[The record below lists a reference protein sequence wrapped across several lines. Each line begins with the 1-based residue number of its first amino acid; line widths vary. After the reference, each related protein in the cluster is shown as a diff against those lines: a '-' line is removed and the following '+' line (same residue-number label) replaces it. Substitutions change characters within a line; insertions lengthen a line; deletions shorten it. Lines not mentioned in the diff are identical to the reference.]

1 MVNGYFIYSNFNLF
15 NITMND
21 LTPFQMQYYTTDTAT
36 NKSRRFLDMV
46 RNNHIHPTAIIGDNV
61 RIGKGNKIGAY
72 VVIQGKTW
80 IGDNN
85 VFEPFCS
92 IGNEPEHK
100 DFFGKK
106 NKGTNIG
113 NNNVFREYVTIN
125 AGCYVP
131 TQLGN
136 NITMLRGSHIGHD
149 SEINDDCTISCNV
162 LIGGHSLLGVGVNMG
177 LGSICHQYSKIGSY
191 AMIGMGAIITKKTNP
206 NCFGVYVGN
215 PAKYI
220 KENDHQKIKWGYE
233 MVLDICAEFDKM
245 VESYNG

>member
-1 MVNGYFIYSNFNLF
+1 
-15 NITMND
+15 MND

-46 RNNHIHPTAIIGDNV
+46 RNNHIHPTAIIGNNV
-61 RIGKGNKIGAY
+61 KLGKGNKIGAY
-72 VVIQGKTW
+72 VVIQGKTT
-80 IGDNN
+80 IGNDN

-100 DFFGKK
+100 EFFGKK
-106 NKGTNIG
+106 NKGLFIG
-113 NNNVFREYVTIN
+113 SNNVFREYVTIN

-149 SEINDDCTISCNV
+149 SEIHDGCTISCNV
-162 LIGGHSLLGVGVNMG
+162 LIGGHSLLGIGVNMG
-177 LGSICHQYSKIGSY
+177 LGSVCHQYSKIGSY
-191 AMIGMGAIITKKTNP
+191 AMIGMGAIVTKKINP
-206 NCFGVYVGN
+206 NCFGTYVGN

-220 KENDHQKIKWGYE
+220 KENDYQKKKWSYE

-245 VESYNG
+245 VESYDGRKV

>member
-1 MVNGYFIYSNFNLF
+1 
-15 NITMND
+15 MND

-36 NKSRRFLDMV
+36 NKSKRFMQMV
-46 RNNHIHPTAIIGDNV
+46 RDNHIHPTAIIGNNV
-61 RIGKGNKIGAY
+61 RLGKGNKIGAY

-106 NKGTNIG
+106 NKGVFIG

-125 AGCYVP
+125 AGCFVP
-131 TQLGN
+131 TQLGD

-149 SEINDDCTISCNV
+149 SEINNDCTISCNV

-191 AMIGMGAIITKKTNP
+191 AMIGMGSIVTKKVNVQ
-206 NCFGVYVGN
+206 CFGTYVGN

-220 KENDHQKIKWGYE
+220 KENDYQKQKWSYE
-233 MVLDICAEFDKM
+233 MVLDICAEFEKM
-245 VESYNG
+245 IERHEESMH

>member
-1 MVNGYFIYSNFNLF
+1 
-15 NITMND
+15 MND
-21 LTPFQMQYYTTDTAT
+21 LTPFQMQYYTTNTAT
-36 NKSRRFLDMV
+36 NKSKRFMQMV
-46 RNNHIHPTAIIGDNV
+46 RDNHIHPTAIIGNNV
-61 RIGKGNKIGAY
+61 RLGKGNKIGAY

-106 NKGTNIG
+106 NKGTFIG

-125 AGCYVP
+125 AGCFVP
-131 TQLGN
+131 TQLGD
-136 NITMLRGSHIGHD
+136 NIIMLRGSHVGHD
-149 SEINDDCTISCNV
+149 SEINNDCTISCNV
-162 LIGGHSLLGVGVNMG
+162 LIGGHSLLGIGVNMG

-191 AMIGMGAIITKKTNP
+191 AMIGMGSIVTKKVNVQ
-206 NCFGVYVGN
+206 CFGTYVGN

-220 KENDHQKIKWGYE
+220 KENDYQKQKWSYE
-233 MVLDICAEFDKM
+233 MVLDICAEFEKM
-245 VESYNG
+245 VESYDGSRI

>member
-1 MVNGYFIYSNFNLF
+1 MKD
-15 NITMND
+15 M
-21 LTPFQMQYYTTDTAT
+21 TPFQMQYYTTDTAT
-36 NKSRRFLDMV
+36 KPTKRFLKMV
-46 RNNHIHPTAIIGDNV
+46 NENHIHPTAIIGEGV
-61 RIGKGNKIGAY
+61 WLGKGNKIGAY
-72 VVIQGKTW
+72 VVIQGKTF

-106 NKGTNIG
+106 NKGTYIG

-125 AGCYVP
+125 AGCFVP
-131 TQLGN
+131 TMLGD
-136 NITMLRGSHIGHD
+136 NITMLRGSHVGHD
-149 SEINDDCTISCNV
+149 SHIYDNCTISCNV
-162 LIGGHSLLGVGVNMG
+162 LIGGHSLLGKGVNMG

-191 AMIGMGAIITKKTNP
+191 SMIGMGSIITKKVNVQ
-206 NCFGVYVGN
+206 CFGTYVGS

-220 KENDHQKIKWGYE
+220 KENDYQKQKWSYE

-245 VESYNG
+245 VEGYDGRTSHNSK

>member
-1 MVNGYFIYSNFNLF
+1 
-15 NITMND
+15 MND

-36 NKSRRFLDMV
+36 NRSRRFLDMV
-46 RNNHIHPTAIIGDNV
+46 RNNQIHPTAIIGNNV
-61 RIGKGNKIGAY
+61 KIGKGNKIGAY
-72 VVIQGKTW
+72 AVITGKTT
-80 IGDNN
+80 IGNNN

-106 NKGTNIG
+106 NKGTFIG

-125 AGCYVP
+125 AGCLMP
-131 TQLGN
+131 TMLGD

-149 SEINDDCTISCNV
+149 SNIHDNCTISCNV
-162 LIGGHSLLGVGVNMG
+162 LIGGHSLLGKGVNMG

-206 NCFGVYVGN
+206 NHFLLC
-215 PAKYI
+215 I
-220 KENDHQKIKWGYE
+220 
-233 MVLDICAEFDKM
+233 
-245 VESYNG
+245 

>member
-1 MVNGYFIYSNFNLF
+1 ME
-15 NITMND
+15 D

-36 NKSRRFLDMV
+36 NKSKRFMQMV
-46 RNNHIHPTAIIGDNV
+46 RDNHIHPTAIIGNNV
-61 RIGKGNKIGAY
+61 RLGKGNKIGAY

-106 NKGTNIG
+106 NKGVFIG

-125 AGCYVP
+125 AGIDKP
-131 TQLGN
+131 TTLQDD
-136 NITMLRGSHIGHD
+136 IIMLRGSHIGHD
-149 SEINDDCTISCNV
+149 SFISNNCVISCNV
-162 LIGGHSLLGVGVNMG
+162 LIGGHSFLGVGVNMG
-177 LGSICHQYSKIGSY
+177 LGSICHQFSKIGSY
-191 AMIGMGAIITKKTNP
+191 SMIGMGTIITKKSSI
-206 NCFGVYVGN
+206 NCFGTYVGS

-220 KENDHQKIKWGYE
+220 KENDYKKEQFNYQQ
-233 MVLDICAEFDKM
+233 VLDVCRFFEESSFDFINKP
-245 VESYNG
+245 